1 MEGELPNGGS
11 IMGKVK
17 PKPLKNPTC
26 EVVIDNNLTWIDA
39 TPDTAKFMWQEYAM
53 EKDLNLT

>member
-1 MEGELPNGGS
+1 
-11 IMGKVK
+11 MGKVK